1 MASTRTIKDNL
12 SFILLQGSP
21 DKFSQQWQNYNS
33 NQEQLYKHFQTC
45 ACVTHANTPWAKRS
59 RRVTPRVRVW
69 GTAKLYD
76 KGRGYRKGKEL
87 GSFLQLIYPTEK
99 MNFRVGSEKA
109 SLLFHLNSGP
119 DYTVFHLHV
128 IALVD
133 LSPVLPITTQPHPA
147 LCQPLEVRNRTK
159 KTQLLILGRL

>member
-1 MASTRTIKDNL
+1 MLIPHGPKEVRGLRPELECEALQSYMTKDKD
-12 SFILLQGSP
+12 IG
-21 DKFSQQWQNYNS
+21 
-33 NQEQLYKHFQTC
+33 
-45 ACVTHANTPWAKRS
+45 
-59 RRVTPRVRVW
+59 RV
-69 GTAKLYD
+69 KN
-76 KGRGYRKGKEL
+76 
-87 GSFLQLIYPTEK
+87 FLQLIYPTEK

-147 LCQPLEVRNRTK
+147 LCQPLEVRNKTK